1 MYVEQ
6 KKKDGRSFPSIHLEF
21 YVLGSY
27 IYQYGYKSIE
37 HGKTTVPI
45 FIFKSLSH
53 VKIFFREHENT
64 NFSRN
69 MDNHLMEILRVS
81 LLTTARIGKFL
92 PKSRIIGLQRV

>member
-53 VKIFFREHENT
+53 VKFFFREHENT
-64 NFSRN
+64 NFSPEFDLTRTYSY
-69 MDNHLMEILRVS
+69 LGTFLYCVS
-81 LLTTARIGKFL
+81 IQNQTWITT
-92 PKSRIIGLQRV
+92 